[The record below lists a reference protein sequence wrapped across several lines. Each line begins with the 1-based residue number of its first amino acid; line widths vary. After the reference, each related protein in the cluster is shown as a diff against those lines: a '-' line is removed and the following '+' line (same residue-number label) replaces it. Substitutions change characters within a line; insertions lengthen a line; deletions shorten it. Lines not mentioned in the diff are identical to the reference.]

1 LPQTIHR
8 KEFVSFVGQ
17 RIADIAFETS
27 SVFEFQPKSDKQP
40 AGLVLIQNY
49 NWNFEVVV
57 EKRNGMRVVALYQTK
72 KGKSELIQSA
82 KIKGKKG
89 DAKSS
94 IFRTQGE
101 FLFCRWRYNLSIIG
115 LT

>member
-1 LPQTIHR
+1 MPQTIHR

-89 DAKSS
+89 YAKSS